1 MRLKTL
7 LVIVAVMVCIT
18 LMAPSTFAQN
28 LLSNG
33 SFESGSFSGWTTG
46 GNFEDTEVVSGAFY
60 DYTGA
65 EDGTF
70 YAALGPVSS
79 AGTLS
84 QTFTDTPGNQYT
96 FSFWFGSVGDNPSSF
111 SASWDGTPVLSL
123 TNPNTGAN
131 WTEYTFTETGTGS
144 DNISFSFRDDPGYM
158 ALDNVSVSGPTGQSV
173 PEPSSLLL
181 LGSGVIGLGGVIRRK
196 LQR

>member
-18 LMAPSTFAQN
+18 LMAPNTFAQN

-33 SFESGSFSGWTTG
+33 SFESGDFSGWTTG
-46 GNFEDTEVVSGAFY
+46 GNFEDTEVVSGAF
-60 DYTGA
+60 DEYTGA

-70 YAALGPVSS
+70 YAVLGPVGSD
-79 AGTLS
+79 GTMS
-84 QTFTDTPGNQYT
+84 QTFSDHAGQQYQ
-96 FSFWFGSVGDNPSSF
+96 FSFWFASVGDNPSDF
-111 SASWDGTPVLSL
+111 SAYWDGTAVLSL

-131 WTEYTFTETGTGS
+131 WTEYTFTETGTGT
-144 DNISFSFRDDPGYM
+144 DTISFSFRDDPAFM
-158 ALDNVSVSGPTGQSV
+158 ALDNVSVVSTGQTV

-181 LGSGVIGLGGVIRRK
+181 LGTGVIGLGGIIRRK